1 MAGNAR
7 SADPRS
13 PESADQ
19 PAETP
24 AASARREARAESE
37 ASEGAVRIGAAVHG
51 GGACPPD
58 VIEEAVRGLSGC
70 SEDVLAQAVC
80 RGIIDPQRVV
90 TWVDRTE
97 RLLRFQFDRSEL
109 RAEIPAVAERL
120 ADLLREVEIPS
131 SRTVESITTDFV
143 GALVRLREMISDDVA
158 AAFDGDPAASGY
170 EEIAVSYPAVRAL
183 AIHRIAH
190 ELYLRDVPLIPRIM
204 SEYAHD
210 RTGIDIHPGARIGRH
225 FFIDH
230 GTGVV
235 IGETTVIG
243 DNVRLYQG
251 VTLGATSLRNSSRL
265 RGVKRHPTV
274 EDDVTIYA
282 GAKILGGGTV
292 IGAGSVIGGNV
303 WITESVPPG
312 ARVVADPPRNVVHHE
327 DIGEPLPLQLPW
339 NETSGSDD

>member
-1 MAGNAR
+1 M
-7 SADPRS
+7 
-13 PESADQ
+13 
-19 PAETP
+19 TV
-24 AASARREARAESE
+24 EARPMNPIRAAEGPGDGD
-37 ASEGAVRIGAAVHG
+37 ASRPAG
-51 GGACPPD
+51 GPAPACPLE
-58 VIEEAVRGLSGC
+58 VIDEAVRGLSGC
-70 SEDVLAQAVC
+70 SDDALAQAAC
-80 RGIIDPQRVV
+80 RGIVDPQRVV
-90 TWVDRTE
+90 EWVDRTE
-97 RLLRFQFDRSEL
+97 RLIRFQFDRSEL
-109 RAEIPAVAERL
+109 RAEIPVVADKL
-120 ADLLREVEIPS
+120 AALLREVALPAPH
-131 SRTVESITTDFV
+131 TPESITTEFV
-143 GALVRLREMISDDVA
+143 ASLVDLRRKISDDVA
-158 AAFDGDPAASGY
+158 AAFEGDPAATGY
-170 EEIAVSYPAVRAL
+170 EEIAVAYPAIRAL

-190 ELYLRDVPLIPRIM
+190 ELYLRGVPLVPRIM

-251 VTLGATSLRNSSRL
+251 VTLGATSLRNSTRL

-282 GAKILGGGTV
+282 GAKILGGETV

-312 ARVVADPPRNVVHHE
+312 ARVVADPPRNVVHHG
-327 DIGEPLPLQLPW
+327 DGGEPLPLQLPW
-339 NETSGSDD
+339 DHGPGRDE